1 MPMLPKGVTN
11 TTAVFAGDKDLHGPR
26 VSPLFDVAVTS
37 VAEGCSCWLSGLP
50 SELLAAELTADE
62 FESIHW
68 FGSCFYNSMLR
79 YVWAQRKR
87 LSSPSLWDAKT
98 LSMLAVLA

>member
-37 VAEGCSCWLSGLP
+37 VAEGSSASFLCFLQS
-50 SELLAAELTADE
+50 LLAEELTTDE

-68 FGSCFYNSMLR
+68 FGSCFYNSSGF
-79 YVWAQRKR
+79 AGHKE
-87 LSSPSLWDAKT
+87 SPQLPKP
-98 LSMLAVLA
+98 LGCQ